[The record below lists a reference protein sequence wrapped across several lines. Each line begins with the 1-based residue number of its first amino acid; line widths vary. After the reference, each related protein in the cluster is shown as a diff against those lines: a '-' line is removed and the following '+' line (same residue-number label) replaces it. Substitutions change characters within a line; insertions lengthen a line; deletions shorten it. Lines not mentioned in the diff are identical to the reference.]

1 MPGNQ
6 LLERGD
12 RPLNKNRDLVDT
24 LVNCLLEAANDERFT
39 SGKVKLPTV
48 LRKLFEEQG
57 VPFENECM
65 EAVFPNATEVELSVL
80 GMRDVCNL
88 GKSSGPLQHFRET
101 ILPMIIVG
109 EWDFGLNS
117 DEVKAILKVLEL
129 KIDADGK
136 IIDLKTNKPLK
147 NRKEKQKEY
156 DDNPENKA
164 KAKERKDDPE
174 NKAKRK
180 ERQQKPENKAK
191 QKEYAQK
198 PEYKA
203 KRKER
208 VQKPEYKAK
217 RKERDRKPEN
227 RAKAK
232 ERRDNPENKAKRKER
247 DQKPE
252 NRAKAKAY
260 RDDPKNK
267 LKAKEYRDDP
277 KNKLKAKECRENRK
291 RLFIKKQR
299 EIPPPYGSNGGCCT
313 MCARERSIGWM
324 SVVEFCIQIEED
336 FDNKGLVERQRAEET
351 CRFLNGIK
359 KKAAKDGEYSKIR
372 SKDVLCLRC
381 LRKYKRSATKK
392 IEKILKVEKE

>member
-1 MPGNQ
+1 
-6 LLERGD
+6 
-12 RPLNKNRDLVDT
+12 
-24 LVNCLLEAANDERFT
+24 
-39 SGKVKLPTV
+39 
-48 LRKLFEEQG
+48 
-57 VPFENECM
+57 
-65 EAVFPNATEVELSVL
+65 
-80 GMRDVCNL
+80 
-88 GKSSGPLQHFRET
+88 
-101 ILPMIIVG
+101 
-109 EWDFGLNS
+109 
-117 DEVKAILKVLEL
+117 LKVLEL
-129 KIDADGK
+129 KIEDGK
-136 IIDLKTNKPLK
+136 NLDLRTNEPLKTQSEKM
-147 NRKEKQKEY
+147 KERY
-156 DDNPENKA
+156 DKPENKL
-164 KAKERKDDPE
+164 KAKERD
-174 NKAKRK
+174 
-180 ERQQKPENKAK
+180 QKPENKAK
-191 QKEYAQK
+191 KKERYSK
-198 PEYKA
+198 PEIKA

-208 VQKPEYKAK
+208 EQK
-217 RKERDRKPEN
+217 
-227 RAKAK
+227 
-232 ERRDNPENKAKRKER
+232 PENKAKRKER